1 MVKSRKAALLIFG
14 LALCC
19 SLSAC
24 GIHVEQAKQ
33 NVEGKALEE
42 LGKLDK
48 KIKKSY
54 GKDTSA
60 DKWMR
65 VIADGAENLYD
76 FHDMFGRELLSSMQ
90 KANSLE
96 SNWEKLHDYT
106 GGYWTNFDQVS
117 EEHYDHGVIVSEYTV
132 YVSDHL
138 SRKKEVGAGA
148 RLYHLFFVI
157 HSPEEEDPAF
167 RGVWSISIVEDA
179 LYQQKEF
186 SFAARPDAKGQK
198 QGTSPCGIFAGE
210 EALTLE
216 DALPTPQRVSTYDET
231 VIGPGYQTGPVTVL
245 NDAGEAPQKYSEE
258 MEEKIRDCLNRRDE
272 DQLKDLY
279 SKTILDTRPET
290 EQEIQRLMQLFTES
304 SDSIEIAEIE
314 EDQGTGAT
322 SMSYLLDAEGDN
334 HVQSGFGTY
343 YVGFRVVLTC
353 GGQTYQMKA
362 QCCTNYERNADRL
375 GIIKLALYPKT
386 PGGKFPYTDTPVAEA
401 GVDMTELR

>member
-1 MVKSRKAALLIFG
+1 MVKSWKAPLLTFA

-19 SLSAC
+19 FLSAC
-24 GIHVEQAKQ
+24 GIPVEQAKQ
-33 NVEGKALEE
+33 NVKEKTLEE

-106 GGYWTNFDQVS
+106 GGYWSNFDQVS

-138 SRKKEVGAGA
+138 SRQKEADA
-148 RLYHLFFVI
+148 NAKYYHLFFVT
-157 HSPEEEDPAF
+157 HSPEEENPAF
-167 RGVWSISIVEDA
+167 RGVWSVNIVEDA
-179 LYQQKEF
+179 LYQQKGF
-186 SFAARPDAKGQK
+186 SFAARPDPRGQE

-210 EALTLE
+210 NALTLT
-216 DALPTPQRVSTYDET
+216 DALPTPQRAPAYDEN
-231 VIGPGYQTGPVTVL
+231 VIGPGYQTGPVTVQ

-258 MEEKIRDCLNRRDE
+258 TAEKIEDCLNRRDE
-272 DQLKDLY
+272 KLLKDLY
-279 SKTILDTRPET
+279 SRTILDARPET
-290 EQEIQRLMQLFTES
+290 EQEIHQLLQLFTGS
-304 SDSIEIAEIE
+304 SDRIAITETE

-322 SMSYLLDAEGDN
+322 SMSYLLDSEGDN
-334 HVQSGFGTY
+334 HIQSGFGTY
-343 YVGFRVVLTC
+343 YVGFQAVVTC
-353 GGQTYQMKA
+353 GEKTYQLKA
-362 QCCTNYERNADRL
+362 QCCTDYERNASRL

-386 PGGKFPYTDTPVAEA
+386 PGGKFSYADTPAAEA
-401 GVDMTELR
+401 GIDMTELR

>member
-54 GKDTSA
+54 GKDTSE

-76 FHDMFGRELLSSMQ
+76 FHDMFGRELLSFMQ

-157 HSPEEEDPAF
+157 NSPEEEDPAF
-167 RGVWSISIVEDA
+167 RGVW
-179 LYQQKEF
+179 
-186 SFAARPDAKGQK
+186 
-198 QGTSPCGIFAGE
+198 
-210 EALTLE
+210 
-216 DALPTPQRVSTYDET
+216 
-231 VIGPGYQTGPVTVL
+231 
-245 NDAGEAPQKYSEE
+245 
-258 MEEKIRDCLNRRDE
+258 
-272 DQLKDLY
+272 
-279 SKTILDTRPET
+279 
-290 EQEIQRLMQLFTES
+290 
-304 SDSIEIAEIE
+304 
-314 EDQGTGAT
+314 
-322 SMSYLLDAEGDN
+322 
-334 HVQSGFGTY
+334 
-343 YVGFRVVLTC
+343 
-353 GGQTYQMKA
+353 
-362 QCCTNYERNADRL
+362 
-375 GIIKLALYPKT
+375 
-386 PGGKFPYTDTPVAEA
+386 
-401 GVDMTELR
+401 